1 MLLVSNNNNNITY
14 RNTVDLEAVKKVSVG
29 DSYSHSGKVLVSI
42 KFFRIGYLY
51 TRYAIVSM

>member
-29 DSYSHSGKVLVSI
+29 NSYIPIAGK
-42 KFFRIGYLY
+42 FGEH
-51 TRYAIVSM
+51 